1 MRRWGTVPGAPS
13 LPIRL
18 PLLPWPAQF
27 IKSTTVVGV
36 LPQPHAIVQRVYQ
49 PNAFTALW
57 FTTYAWSTVFLQ
69 LGRELPMFDAEAIRL
84 FQITVV

>member
-1 MRRWGTVPGAPS
+1 M
-13 LPIRL
+13 
-18 PLLPWPAQF
+18 QF

-57 FTTYAWSTVFLQ
+57 FTTYGWSTVFLQ